1 MDITVERQKE
11 LRTWIFFLL
20 IVLVAL
26 LWATFLLTRG
36 EMLYTSVALAIIAT
50 FMSSFAFTFT
60 TKFKQYIYLNLII
73 FAAVLWASFL
83 LIQGVMIYVSL
94 FMYAVAGCIN
104 IFAFLW
110 VEQHP
115 DDVQFPELLTKKEI

>member
-1 MDITVERQKE
+1 MEVPPKRQKE

-36 EMLYTSVALAIIAT
+36 EMLYTSVAIAIIAT

-60 TKFKQYIYLNLII
+60 TKFKGYIYLNLII
-73 FAAVLWASFL
+73 FAAVLWATFL
-83 LIQGVMIYVSL
+83 LMQGALLFVSL
-94 FMYAVAGCIN
+94 FMYVVAGGIN

-110 VEQHP
+110 VEQN
-115 DDVQFPELLTKKEI
+115 PEEE

>member
-1 MDITVERQKE
+1 MDSAVERPE
-11 LRTWIFFLL
+11 LRTWIFFYL
-20 IVLVAL
+20 IVLSAL

-36 EMLYTSVALAIIAT
+36 EMIYSSVALAIIAT

-60 TKFKQYIYLNLII
+60 KRYKRYIYLNLII

-83 LIQGVMIYVSL
+83 LIQGIMIVVSL

-110 VEQHP
+110 IEQNA
-115 DDVQFPELLTKKEI
+115 EEE